1 MNLIK
6 QISIFIA
13 LIYSSIA
20 IAQMSPEDLVEKIY
34 IQTDKPM
41 YLPGDNIWYN
51 LTVYNA
57 QNLPALLSDKVHIQ
71 FKKPDG
77 SNLYEKKYSLI
88 NGQVSESVQLKMDAP
103 GGVYRFVVS
112 TGWMNECD
120 PLMVYEKE
128 INIQK
133 YIAPRVLMK
142 IDLNRESYGLGEEVV
157 AIFTAKDLKNN
168 ALPNVEVQYGLYAD
182 GKEVERLYAE
192 TDNEGTAILK
202 VKTPRDLNAQ
212 SVSMSAK
219 ISHKSQ
225 VESIRKTVPV
235 ILDNIDIQ
243 FLAEGGFLLEGVE
256 NVLAFKAL
264 APNGKPADVEG
275 DIVDSKG
282 NRIGGFLSVHDGM
295 GQFHINPKANEKYF
309 AKLCKPY
316 KSEKLIPI
324 ENIKS
329 TGSKIELETVSN
341 DVLKVKILGKVNSTM
356 SLVLSDISESKWKSN
371 KVKVN
376 NEVDVE
382 GLSRGIYRLS
392 LKNSVQTLSER
403 LVFLHPERKLNIDV
417 TLDNKSYG
425 LRSTVNATIKTTDS
439 KGLPVPAQVCIAAAE
454 DKMLSHA
461 DDKQANLVSE
471 LLLSSELTGD
481 IHEPNYYFDTIN
493 TESIAALDLIMLTNG
508 WRSYIDSLELIEG
521 LAYYRSM
528 NTYIGQLK
536 GRRNEK
542 VGATTIFVV
551 DYLGKSAY
559 SIETDDDGY
568 FSIIREEG
576 KHLSLTANV
585 SSRQYFFR
593 EVNLNAIKKSA
604 PLKYKKLK
612 ETISKKGMIGRVV
625 LEEAKKEVAE
635 IVTNLKEGVMVDEI
649 HVVAYKVPLVQMDNT
664 TSGATVTAEAIRSLP
679 TKSINAIAAS
689 TAGIASTDGGAISI
703 RGSRSKGT
711 VYYVDGIRVNGLI
724 PQLVFNDDFDDEFE
738 EEVKSEN
745 LSFRNNNL
753 RTSDRII
760 TGNVPSKRR
769 IVPKNLKFYVPKYS
783 QEKVQ
788 KRTDF
793 RQTIYW
799 NPMVQTD
806 ENGEAKISFSTSDEV
821 TSFSIIVEG
830 ASVKGE
836 IGIGLG
842 KVVASKAL
850 NSDCKIPSYFVQGDT
865 SVLRI
870 VVDNDSNEEQFISV
884 QIGNTGSLA
893 LNIIG
898 DKEQTVDAKS
908 SHVFYAQA
916 IATGKKGGHL
926 DIKISGGQ
934 DSDYVSQDFEVLSPY
949 FPLYYS
955 ASGVDSDTFY
965 HTLSEPILSSI
976 EVDYKTFNPISSA
989 LEGIESML
997 RSPGGCFEQVSSSTY
1012 PNVMVLQYLQK
1023 HDPGNAETQN
1033 KALNYIK
1040 DGYNRLADYETKVDG
1055 FDWWGR
1061 APGHVALTAYGLL
1074 EFSDMMKVY
1083 DKVDEQMIMRTINYL
1098 LKNRDGKGGF
1108 VLSRGCDGFG
1118 NAIYDVQT
1126 AYVLYALSEQTLKK
1140 VSLDKEYNKAKQN
1153 AMNSKDLYLTGLMAM
1168 IAYNNGFSKD
1178 YKSFMK
1184 IIKRGLKVKD
1194 LNGITSK
1201 STITRSGE
1209 RDNNT
1214 ETIAIC
1220 ALAYMKSPDVEIG
1233 EVSRLIDHISSK
1245 RKRGRFGS
1253 TQATCLSIQSV
1264 LKYAEWQG
1272 QKSNEGKILATLNG
1286 VSISNDDQIN
1296 DIDLGT
1302 FVGGREITFS
1312 TDYTQSSLLNYSLD
1326 IAYESSLPPTNSNHS
1341 LNLSV
1346 NLSQSICELADIVGM
1361 EIIMSNK
1368 EQRPLANP
1376 TLVIGIPS
1384 GLSMD
1389 HKQLKELK
1397 EDELFDYFEIFENR
1411 LIIYFNEISGLE
1423 EKKIVLDLKADIP
1436 GQYTAPPSK
1445 AYLYYDEENVIWQ
1458 RGEKIVVKYKDE
1470 NFE

>member
-6 QISIFIA
+6 QISIFLA

-20 IAQMSPEDLVEKIY
+20 IAQISPEDLVDKIY

-57 QNLPALLSDKVHIQ
+57 QNLPALLSDQVHIQ
-71 FKKPDG
+71 LKKPDG
-77 SNLYEKKYSLI
+77 STLYEKKYNLT
-88 NGQVSESVQLKMDAP
+88 NGQVSESIQLKKDIP
-103 GGVYRFVVS
+103 GGLYRFVVS
-112 TGWMNECD
+112 TDWMNECE
-120 PLMVYEKE
+120 PLLVYEKE
-128 INIQK
+128 IYIQK

-142 IDLNRESYGLGEEVV
+142 IDLNRESYGLGDEVV
-157 AIFTAKDLKNN
+157 ATFTAKDLKDNG
-168 ALPNVEVQYGLYAD
+168 LSYLEVQYGLYAE
-182 GKEVERLYAE
+182 GKEIERLYAE
-192 TDNEGTAILK
+192 TNSEGMAILN
-202 VKTPRDLNAQ
+202 VKIPRELNAQ
-212 SVSMSAK
+212 SLSMSAK
-219 ISHKSQ
+219 VSHKSQ
-225 VESIRKTVPV
+225 IESIRKTIPL

-243 FLAEGGFLLEGVE
+243 FLAEGGFLLEGIE
-256 NVLAFKAL
+256 NVLAFKAI
-264 APNGKPADVEG
+264 ASNGKPADVEG

-282 NRIGGFLSVHDGM
+282 SRVGGFLSVHDGM
-295 GQFHINPKANEKYF
+295 GQIYINPKAKEKYF

-329 TGSKIELETVSN
+329 TGSKIEIEKIS
-341 DVLKVKILGKVNSTM
+341 DDIIRIKILGEMNNNM
-356 SLVLSDISESKWKSN
+356 SLVLSDISESKWESENVEVSN
-371 KVKVN
+371 DVN
-376 NEVDVE
+376 IE
-382 GLSRGIYRLS
+382 GFSRGIYRVS
-392 LKNSVQTLSER
+392 LKNSVETLSER
-403 LVFLHPERKLNIDV
+403 LVFLHPDRKLNIDV

-425 LRSTVNATIKTTDS
+425 LRSTVNAMIKTTDS
-439 KGLPVPAQVCIAAAE
+439 NGLPVPAQLCIAAVE
-454 DKMLSHA
+454 DKVLSHA
-461 DDKQANLVSE
+461 DDKQPNLVSE
-471 LLLSSELTGD
+471 LLLSSELTGN

-493 TESIAALDLIMLTNG
+493 TETVAALDLLMLTNG
-508 WRSYIDSLELIEG
+508 WRSYFDSLELTQG
-521 LAYYRSM
+521 LEYYRSM
-528 NTYIGQLK
+528 NSYIGQLV
-536 GRRNEK
+536 GRHSEK

-568 FSIIREEG
+568 FSILREEG

-593 EVNLNAIKKSA
+593 EVNLNAIKKTA
-604 PLKYKKLK
+604 PLKYKKLQEK
-612 ETISKKGMIGRVV
+612 MGKKGMIGKVV
-625 LEEAKKEVAE
+625 LEEAPKDVAE
-635 IVTNLKEGVMVDEI
+635 VKTNLKEGILVDAVHI
-649 HVVAYKVPLVQMDNT
+649 VAYTVPLIEMDHT

-689 TAGIASTDGGAISI
+689 TAGVSSTMDEISI
-703 RGSRSKGT
+703 RGSRSNSI
-711 VYYVDGIRVNGLI
+711 VYYVDGVRVNGLI
-724 PQLVFNDDFDDEFE
+724 PQLVFNDDFDDDFD
-738 EEVKSEN
+738 EEVESEH
-745 LSFRNNNL
+745 LSFRNNNYYA
-753 RTSDRII
+753 SDRII
-760 TGNVPSKRR
+760 TGNVASKRR
-769 IVPKNLKFYVPKYS
+769 IIPKKVKFYIPKYG
-783 QEKVQ
+783 QEEVQ

-799 NPMVQTD
+799 NSMVQTD
-806 ENGEAKISFSTSDEV
+806 EKGEAKISFATSDEV

-830 ASVKGE
+830 ASIKGE
-836 IGIGLG
+836 IGTGLG

-870 VVDNDSNEEQFISV
+870 VVDNDSNEDQIISV
-884 QIGNTGSLA
+884 EVGNTGSLA

-898 DKEQTVDAKS
+898 EKEHNIDAKS

-965 HTLSEPILSSI
+965 HTLSEPIMTSI

-1023 HDPGNAETQN
+1023 HNSGDSETKN
-1033 KALNYIK
+1033 KALKYIK

-1083 DKVDEQMIMRTINYL
+1083 DKVDKQMIMRTINYL
-1098 LKNRDGKGGF
+1098 LKKRDGKGGF
-1108 VLSRGCDGFG
+1108 VLSSGYDGFG
-1118 NAIYDVQT
+1118 SAVYDVQT
-1126 AYVLYALSEQTLKK
+1126 AYVLYALSEQTIKK
-1140 VSLDKEYNKAKQN
+1140 VSLDKEYNEAKQN

-1168 IAYNNGFSKD
+1168 TAYNNGFTDD

-1184 IIKRGLKVKD
+1184 IIKHELRVKD
-1194 LNGITSK
+1194 LNSIASK

-1220 ALAYMKSPDVEIG
+1220 ALAYMKSTDVEIS

-1253 TQATCLSIQSV
+1253 TQATCLSIQAV
-1264 LKYAEWQG
+1264 LKYADWQG

-1286 VSISNDDQIN
+1286 VSISNDSQTN
-1296 DIDLGT
+1296 DVKLGT
-1302 FVGGREITFS
+1302 LVDGGEVTFS
-1312 TDYTQSSLLNYSLD
+1312 TNYTQSSMLNYSLD
-1326 IAYESSLPPTNSNHS
+1326 IAYESSLPPTSSNHS
-1341 LNLSV
+1341 LDLSV
-1346 NLSQSICELADIVGM
+1346 SLSQSTCELADIVGM
-1361 EIIMSNK
+1361 EIIMSNI

-1411 LIIYFNEISGLE
+1411 LIIYFNEISALD
-1423 EKKIVLDLKADIP
+1423 EKKVVLDLKAEIP

-1458 RGEKIVVKYKDE
+1458 RGEKIEVKYKEE

>member
-6 QISIFIA
+6 LISIFIS
-13 LIYSSIA
+13 LIFSSIA
-20 IAQMSPEDLVEKIY
+20 LAQISPTDMIEKVY

-57 QNLPALLSDKVHIQ
+57 ENLPALLSDEVYIQ
-71 FKKPDG
+71 LKKPDG
-77 SNLYEKKYSLI
+77 SNLYEKKYSLT
-88 NGQVSESVQLKMDAP
+88 NGQVSESLPLKKNTP

-120 PLMVYEKE
+120 PLLVYEKE
-128 INIQK
+128 IYIQK

-142 IDLNRESYGLGEEVV
+142 IDLDKESYGLGKVV
-157 AIFTAKDLKNN
+157 IATFEAKDLKDNK
-168 ALPNVEVQYGLYAD
+168 LQELDVQYGLYAD
-182 GKEVERLYAE
+182 GKELERLFSK
-192 TDNEGTAILK
+192 TDNQGRAILRAK
-202 VKTPRDLNAQ
+202 IPIDVDAQ
-212 SVSMSAK
+212 SVSISAK
-219 ISHKSQ
+219 IKYKSQ
-225 VESIRKTVPV
+225 IESIRKTVPV

-264 APNGKPADVEG
+264 VPNGKPADVEG
-275 DIVDSKG
+275 DILDSKG
-282 NRIGGFLSVHDGM
+282 HRVGGFLSSHDGM
-295 GQFHINPKANEKYF
+295 GQFSISPLAEEKYF

-324 ENIKS
+324 ENIKRE
-329 TGSKIELETVSN
+329 GSKIEIETVSEDIIN
-341 DVLKVKILGKVNSTM
+341 VKILGEVNSNM
-356 SLVLSDISESKWKSN
+356 RLVLSNVSEPKWESE
-371 KVKVN
+371 KVN
-376 NEVDVE
+376 ANNEINTK
-382 GLSRGIYRLS
+382 GLSRGIYRAS
-392 LKNSVQTLSER
+392 LMHMKQTLSER

-417 TLDNKSYG
+417 SLDKKSYK
-425 LRSTVNATIKTTDS
+425 LRSIVNATIKTTDS
-439 KGLPVPAQVCIAAAE
+439 KGLPVPTQVCIAAVE

-493 TESIAALDLIMLTNG
+493 SERVAALDLIMLTNG
-508 WRSYIDSLELIEG
+508 WRSYIDSLEPNQGIV
-521 LAYYRSM
+521 YYRSM
-528 NTYIGQLK
+528 NNYIGQLV
-536 GRRNEK
+536 GRNDKK

-551 DYLGKSAY
+551 NKISKSAY

-568 FSIIREEG
+568 FSLTREEG
-576 KHLSLTANV
+576 KHSYLTANV
-585 SSRQYFFR
+585 SSRQFYFK
-593 EVNLNAIKKSA
+593 EVNLNTTDIKA
-604 PLKYKKLK
+604 PLKHKELK
-612 ETISKKGMIGRVV
+612 EEIVKKGMIGQIVK
-625 LEEAKKEVAE
+625 EEAPKDVAQ
-635 IVTNLKEGVMVDEI
+635 VKTNLKEGILVDAVQI
-649 HVVAYKVPLVQMDNT
+649 VAYKVPLIEMDNT
-664 TSGATVTAEAIRSLP
+664 SHGSTVTAESIRSLP
-679 TKSINAIAAS
+679 TKSISAIAAS
-689 TAGIASTDGGAISI
+689 SAGVSATLDEISI
-703 RGSRSKGT
+703 RGSRSNNT
-711 VYYVDGIRVNGLI
+711 VYYVDGVRVNGLI
-724 PQLVFNDDFDDEFE
+724 PQLAFNSDMDDEFE
-738 EEVKSEN
+738 EEVRSTD
-745 LSFRNNNL
+745 LSFRNNIHYNNE
-753 RTSDRII
+753 RII
-760 TGNVPSKRR
+760 TSTVPRKRR
-769 IVPKNLKFYVPKYS
+769 VIPKNVKFYIPKYN
-783 QEKVQ
+783 QEEVQ

-806 ENGEAKISFSTSDEV
+806 EDGEAKISFSTSDEV
-821 TSFSIIVEG
+821 TSFSIIAEG
-830 ASVKGE
+830 ASIKGE
-836 IGIGLG
+836 IGTGLG
-842 KVVASKAL
+842 KVVVSKAL

-870 VVDNDSNEEQFISV
+870 VVDNDSNEDQTISIQV
-884 QIGNTGSLA
+884 GNTGSLD

-898 DKEQTVDAKS
+898 EDEHIIDAKS
-908 SHVFYAQA
+908 SHVFYAQV
-916 IATGKKGGHL
+916 IATGKEGGHL
-926 DIKISGGQ
+926 DIKINGGQ
-934 DSDYVSQDFEVLSPY
+934 DSDYVSKDFEVLSPY

-955 ASGVDSDTFY
+955 ASGVDTDTFY

-1023 HDPGNAETQN
+1023 HDPGNSEPQN

-1040 DGYNRLADYETKVDG
+1040 DGYKRLANYETNVDG

-1083 DKVDEQMIMRTINYL
+1083 DKVDKQMMMRTINYL

-1108 VLSRGCDGFG
+1108 TLSSGCDGFG

-1126 AYVLYALSEQTLKK
+1126 AYVLYALSEQSIKK
-1140 VSLDKEYNKAKQN
+1140 VNLDKEYNIAKQN
-1153 AMNSKDLYLTGLMAM
+1153 AISSKDLYLTGLMAM
-1168 IAYNNGFSKD
+1168 TAFNNGFSKD

-1184 IIKRGLKVKD
+1184 IIKRGLKVND
-1194 LNGITSK
+1194 LSNIKSE
-1201 STITRSGE
+1201 STITRSGNN
-1209 RDNNT
+1209 DNNT

-1220 ALAYMKSPDVEIG
+1220 ALAYMKSKDVDIS
-1233 EVSRLIDHISSK
+1233 EVSRLIDHISAK
-1245 RKRGRFGS
+1245 RNRGRFGS
-1253 TQATCLSIQSV
+1253 TQATCLAIQSV
-1264 LKYAEWQG
+1264 LKYADWQG
-1272 QKSNEGKILATLNG
+1272 QKSSEGKILATLNG
-1286 VSISNDDQIN
+1286 VNISDNNQPN
-1296 DIDLGT
+1296 DIDLGKL
-1302 FVGGREITFS
+1302 VNGSDISFS
-1312 TDYTQSSLLNYSLD
+1312 TDYIQSSMLNYSLD
-1326 IAYESSLPPTNSNHS
+1326 IAYESSLPPTSSNHS
-1341 LNLSV
+1341 LDLNVKL
-1346 NLSQSICELADIVGM
+1346 NQSNCELADIVGM
-1361 EIIMSNK
+1361 EILMSNK

-1411 LIIYFNEISGLE
+1411 LIIYFNEISALGK
-1423 EKKIVLDLKADIP
+1423 KKIVLDLKADIP
-1436 GQYTAPPSK
+1436 GKYKAPPSK

-1458 RGEKIVVKYKDE
+1458 RGERIEVNYNDE
-1470 NFE
+1470 NFK